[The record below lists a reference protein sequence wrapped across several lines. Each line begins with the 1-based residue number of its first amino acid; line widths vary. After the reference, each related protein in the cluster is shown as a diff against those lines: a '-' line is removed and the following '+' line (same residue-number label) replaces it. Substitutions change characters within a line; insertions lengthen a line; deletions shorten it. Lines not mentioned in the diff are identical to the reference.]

1 MATGFCGTTYHTL
14 DGKNR
19 LVLPAGLR
27 FSLGATFWMTK
38 GLDGCLWAM
47 TADDWTGLRE
57 RFQKLDKFDPD
68 SRRVREHFLGS
79 AVETRVDDQGR
90 MTLSA
95 PLRDAARID
104 TQLVVVGVG
113 DTIEFWS
120 QAVWETRQGA
130 ELAPQSV
137 EESLGRLIADGK
149 LTMYSGEAG
158 EREI

>member
-1 MATGFCGTTYHTL
+1 MATGFCGTTYHAL

-19 LVLPAGLR
+19 LVLPAALR

-47 TADDWTGLRE
+47 TSDDWAKLRD

-68 SRRVREHFLGS
+68 GRRVREHFLGS
-79 AVETRVDDQGR
+79 AVETRVDEQGR

-95 PLRDAARID
+95 PLRDAAKID

-120 QAVWETRQGA
+120 QAIWETRCGA

-137 EESLGRLIADGK
+137 EESLGRLIADGRLK
-149 LTMYSGEAG
+149 MEADETG
-158 EREI
+158 GNEI